1 MSANQHAE
9 EILDQFTR
17 QAAQFAQSATA
28 RNEDLLCTTLR
39 MAEPQPHDSMLD
51 VASGPGMLACA
62 FAPHVRHATG
72 IDLTPAMLDQAR
84 AAQHKQGLANLSWDC
99 GDVTALP
106 YPDGSFDIVTCRYA
120 FHHFPDPLAVLKEM
134 RRVCAPGGRVV
145 VIDSAPSAEKAAAFN
160 AMEKLRDP
168 SHTRALPPEELT
180 ALYRNA
186 GLPAPRIAHFRLALD
201 LPSFLARSYPRPG
214 DELRLKALFESAL
227 KEDTLDLQ
235 PRRIDGQIHF
245 FVPTAILA
253 ARIPDAT

>member
-1 MSANQHAE
+1 MSETRHKD

-28 RNEDLLCTTLR
+28 RNEDLLRTILR
-39 MAEPQPHDSMLD
+39 MAEPQVQETMLD
-51 VASGPGMLACA
+51 VACGPGMLACA

-84 AAQHKQGLANLSWDC
+84 AAQQTQSLANLSWDC

-106 YPDGSFDIVTCRYA
+106 YPDASFDIVTCRYA

-145 VIDSAPSAEKAAAFN
+145 VIDSAPAAEKADAFN

-180 ALYRNA
+180 AIYLKA
-186 GLPAPRIAHFRLALD
+186 GLPLPRIEPFRLALD
-201 LPSFLARSYPRPG
+201 LDSFLARSYPREG
-214 DELRLKALFESAL
+214 DAPRLEALFSSAL
-227 KEDTLDLQ
+227 EEDTLDLQ
-235 PRRIDGQIHF
+235 PRRIDGKVHF

-253 ARIPDAT
+253 ARIPDAA

>member
-28 RNEDLLCTTLR
+28 RNEDLLCTILR

-84 AAQHKQGLANLSWDC
+84 TAQHKQGLANLSWDC

-106 YPDGSFDIVTCRYA
+106 YRDGSFDIVTCRYA

-168 SHTRALPPEELT
+168 SHTQALPPEELA

-186 GLPAPRIAHFRLALD
+186 SLPAPRIEHFRLALD

-214 DELRLKALFESAL
+214 DEPRLKTLFESAL

-253 ARIPDAT
+253 ARIPDAA

>member
-1 MSANQHAE
+1 MSGNQHTE

-17 QAAQFAQSATA
+17 QAAQFAESATA
-28 RNEDLLCTTLR
+28 RNEDLLRTILR
-39 MAEPQPHDSMLD
+39 MAAPQPQESMLD
-51 VASGPGMLACA
+51 VACGPGMLACA

-84 AAQHKQGLANLSWDC
+84 AAQQKQGLANLSWDC

-120 FHHFPDPLAVLKEM
+120 FHHFPNPLAVLREM

-168 SHTRALPPEELT
+168 SHTRALPPEELA
-180 ALYRNA
+180 ALYKDA
-186 GLPAPRIAHFRLALD
+186 EMPAPRIEPFRLALD

-214 DELRLKALFESAL
+214 DAPRLHALFASAL
-227 KEDTLDLQ
+227 QDDTLDLQ
-235 PRRIDGQIHF
+235 PREIDGQIHF

-253 ARIPDAT
+253 ARIPDAA